1 MDKLRL
7 VMLYALRFEGDRERV
22 RQLTY
27 RLGLEGVDDGLIQ
40 CVQQVLRFAGKSRRR
55 GDLYGTRSVFSYAK
69 KMAKAFKGIE
79 NVYTQHSPLLSETL
93 RLLMNGDLSTQ
104 DYPYASEVEAELAHW
119 QGQYKRS
126 PPQEVIVFIVGG
138 TTYEESKIVHELNE
152 RAESSTR
159 VTIGGTGV
167 INSSLFIEALR
178 RSSEM
183 NGTGMGALEI
193 MKDIAL

>member
-1 MDKLRL
+1 M
-7 VMLYALRFEGDRERV
+7 
-22 RQLTY
+22 
-27 RLGLEGVDDGLIQ
+27 
-40 CVQQVLRFAGKSRRR
+40 
-55 GDLYGTRSVFSYAK
+55 
-69 KMAKAFKGIE
+69 
-79 NVYTQHSPLLSETL
+79 
-93 RLLMNGDLSTQ
+93 
-104 DYPYASEVEAELAHW
+104 AHW

-159 VTIGGTGV
+159 VAIGGTGV
-167 INSSLFIEALR
+167 INSTLFIETLR
-178 RSSEM
+178 RSSET